1 MNISEQKLSDIK
13 CCARETLLIVN
24 ELETLEKEIFRHRDL
39 AILLLQCIPDE
50 FQNIDKIMQKL
61 SIISSFLSNLEIENL
76 NSSHKPSINIF
87 ENSLFSNSIYED
99 K

>member
-1 MNISEQKLSDIK
+1 MIENSLLDKSTYGFHSTVKAPFYLSHLYP
-13 CCARETLLIVN
+13 EELL
-24 ELETLEKEIFRHRDL
+24 LEK
-39 AILLLQCIPDE
+39 

-61 SIISSFLSNLEIENL
+61 SIISSFLSNLEIENF
-76 NSSHKPSINIF
+76 NSSHKTSINVF